1 MMKEK
6 TTFIWMESKKNSRR
20 VSSFLVHTEKKRSDK
35 WSSFRR
41 DEDMLLNM
49 SSPCVKGFLA
59 GSVVK
64 NPPANTGDT
73 GSIPGLG
80 RFLGG
85 ENGNPLQYS
94 CLGNPMNRGAWLA
107 IVCGIVRVG
116 HNLATKTTD
125 RVWVITFLVKSL
137 LFEART
143 SCRSKATLMVFSAV
157 GAAMWR

>member
-1 MMKEK
+1 
-6 TTFIWMESKKNSRR
+6 MESKKNSRR
-20 VSSFLVHTEKKRSDK
+20 VSSFLVHTEKERSDK

-64 NPPANTGDT
+64 NLPANTGDT

-80 RFLGG
+80 RFPGG

-107 IVCGIVRVG
+107 IVCGIIKVG
-116 HNLATKTTD
+116 HNLATK
-125 RVWVITFLVKSL
+125 RQSVSNNLLGEKSAFWSQNKL
-137 LFEART
+137 SAHGNSDGGQCSGGSNGEAE
-143 SCRSKATLMVFSAV
+143 
-157 GAAMWR
+157 AAWR